1 MFRPLTL
8 LITTLSLATPAFASQ
23 SCQQADSSFGG
34 FLRQFKNN
42 ASFRESRLLKPLPIS
57 ATDPAGTTNVKLSL
71 RQIRQRKMQII
82 IGDKRA
88 AELKGT
94 EGQLCEEVPVVQ
106 RDSVVLDQH
115 SCDTDV
121 YSNSFHFV
129 RRNGCWML
137 LRVEYSGG

>member
-1 MFRPLTL
+1 MFRLTA
-8 LITTLSLATPAFASQ
+8 IALATLTFCPPAFASQ
-23 SCQQADSSFGG
+23 SCQPADSSFGG

-42 ASFRESRLLKPLPIS
+42 ASFRESRLLTPLPVS

-115 SCDTDV
+115 SCDSDV

-129 RRNGCWML
+129 HRNGCWML